1 MSEGE
6 LLQIEK
12 DLFAERVVEAALD
25 AEYQKNIRN
34 ILFITGIFSLLF
46 VGFFYA
52 RYRGKKQY
60 SEVLRQQNNFIAMMQ
75 QLRVRTQLI
84 DAGAPL
90 AHQLEL
96 LR

>member
-1 MSEGE
+1 VLTRHSY
-6 LLQIEK
+6 Q
-12 DLFAERVVEAALD
+12 AWLD
-25 AEYQKNIRN
+25 IQ
-34 ILFITGIFSLLF
+34 
-46 VGFFYA
+46 
-52 RYRGKKQY
+52 
-60 SEVLRQQNNFIAMMQ
+60 LRQQNNFIAMMQ